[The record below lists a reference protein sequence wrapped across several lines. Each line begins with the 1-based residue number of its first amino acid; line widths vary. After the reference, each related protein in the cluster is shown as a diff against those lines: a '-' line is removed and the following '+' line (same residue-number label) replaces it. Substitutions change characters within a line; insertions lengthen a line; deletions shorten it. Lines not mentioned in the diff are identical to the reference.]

1 MRTARV
7 TFPNAAVQ
15 SSLGRPL
22 SQTTNVQVNV
32 VEPGTLYAE
41 RLHQLDL
48 RVTKILKFGGTQ
60 LRANLDVY
68 NSLNNN
74 APLNFPAAF
83 NPANPVAWERPGVI
97 MPARLAKVSFQ
108 LDF

>member
-1 MRTARV
+1 MRTANV
-7 TFPNAAVQ
+7 TFTNAEVQ
-15 SSLGRPL
+15 AALGRPL
-22 SQTTNVQVNV
+22 SQTTSVIVNV

-48 RVTKILKFGGTQ
+48 RATKIFKFGGTR
-60 LRANLDVY
+60 LRANFDVY

-83 NPANPVAWERPGVI
+83 NRANPVAWERPGVI
-97 MPARLAKVSFQ
+97 MPARLAKFSLQF
-108 LDF
+108 DF